1 MTFDIKDFYLNM
13 TMKLNDY
20 MTIKLSD
27 VPEEFIKQYK
37 LAAKTI
43 KEGYV
48 YIQTFKG
55 MYGLPQ
61 AGILVQKLL

>member
-1 MTFDIKDFYLNM
+1 MTFDIKNFYLNM
-13 TMKLNDY
+13 TMKLNEY
-20 MTIKLSD
+20 MPIKLSD
-27 VPEEFIKQYK
+27 VPKEFIKKYK
-37 LAAKTI
+37 LAAKTT